1 MQAAGE
7 VPSRFHAGHFLFQK
21 KDTAAPGLPA
31 GAEVLLDGLPEDLGL
46 IDAHGSD
53 ALPRSAVGRAMM
65 EAMRQV
71 HEAVGHTARE
81 PAVSPRFAAYGA
93 LADLWAAE
101 EKAEGAV
108 FEEGLLFAGKPG
120 SVWQEEAAVHARK
133 ASELMLHAGAFG
145 AAQCAGTGGGLPSM
159 GLADTV
165 CAISKNAALAAYAS
179 AYIAHGVQADGVKA
193 SLFQG
198 EDGFFGAYEA
208 VREVPV
214 MEPDLIWEAL
224 SRGVRLASTLKSK
237 GLLRACVL
245 TLKGRGRL
253 IGPIEGDR
261 LLRFGVSQW
270 R

>member
-1 MQAAGE
+1 MQTADGVPARFRAGYF
-7 VPSRFHAGHFLFQK
+7 PFL
-21 KDTAAPGLPA
+21 KDEGAAPGLPA
-31 GAEVLLDGLPEDLGL
+31 GAEALLDGLPADLEL
-46 IDAHGSD
+46 IDAHGTD
-53 ALPRSAVGRAMM
+53 ALPRSAAGRAMM

-81 PAVSPRFAAYGA
+81 PSVSPRFAAYGA
-93 LADLWAAE
+93 LADLWVAE
-101 EKAEGAV
+101 EKAEGAI
-108 FEEGLLFAGKPG
+108 FEEGVLLAAKPG
-120 SVWQEEAAVHARK
+120 GVWQEEAAVHARK
-133 ASELMLHAGAFG
+133 ASELMAHAGAFG
-145 AAQCAGTGGGLPSM
+145 AAQCAGTGGGLPSL

-165 CAISKNAALAAYAS
+165 CVLSKNAALAAYAS
-179 AYIAHGVQADGVKA
+179 AYIAHGVQAEGVKA
-193 SLFQG
+193 SYIQG
-198 EDGFFGAYEA
+198 KDRFLGAYEA

-224 SRGVRLASTLKSK
+224 SRGVRLASALKSK